1 MVLYP
6 DIMRR
11 VAFALAFFLFAPLL
25 LASGVTVSWNPQDP
39 TIGPYPTDALTTP
52 DSTQK
57 NGMRINLPMP
67 DCATAP
73 SDCQDVQLINQLD
86 GFQTEIGRAPCGERG
101 RYRWSP
107 LS

>member
-39 TIGPYPTDALTTP
+39 TIGPYPTDALTSP

-67 DCATAP
+67 DCTTAP
-73 SDCQDVQLINQLD
+73 GDCQDVQLISTASPAL
-86 GFQTEIGRAPCGERG
+86 FRMA
-101 RYRWSP
+101 RYKSRMISAVVFP
-107 LS
+107 RS